1 MAWSYDPTDLDT
13 TTASGRLNTVRLLVG
28 DTDTLDQ
35 QKENEEIT
43 FALAENGNNVYYAG
57 AWTAR
62 AIASKYSRQ
71 VNTEISGALKA
82 DYSDLAGQYKTLAD
96 SLEYQ
101 GKTSGAAVGVL
112 AGGITKSGIEAVRA
126 DTNRIEGSFRRD
138 RFKNPPSY
146 QTPEYE

>member
-43 FALAENGNNVYYAG
+43 FALAESGNNVYYAG